1 MTTLTCAQLS
11 DVAPELALGTLPGR
25 QRAAAL
31 AHLDRCSDC
40 RLTVE
45 ELSDAADALLLAAP
59 QAAPPPGFARHV
71 TEGFVTRRPRRWRAI
86 VRVAAVAAAALAI
99 AGGSLVTLVGRQSTP
114 SRPSFALQK
123 PGVRMTHFVPVT
135 DEELHGDVFASADRP
150 SWVFMTVQDDGSS
163 DAYRCQVQVANGQWI
178 DVGTF
183 QLHDGAGSWG
193 KAVTTDLHQL
203 KAVRLIDEQGSVA
216 ASASLA

>member
-1 MTTLTCAQLS
+1 MTTLTCSELT
-11 DVAPELALGTLPGR
+11 DVAPELALGALPGR

-31 AHLDRCSDC
+31 AHLDRCADC

-59 QAAPPPGFARHV
+59 QAAPPPGFARRV
-71 TEGFVTRRPRRWRAI
+71 TDAVTPPRARRWRATA
-86 VRVAAVAAAALAI
+86 RVAAVAAAILAVVAVTLMAI
-99 AGGSLVTLVGRQSTP
+99 AGPRGTP
-114 SRPSFALQK
+114 SPSFALQA

-135 DEELHGDVFASADRP
+135 DEALHGDVFASADRP

-163 DAYRCQVQVANGQWI
+163 DAYRCQLQLGNGEWT

-183 QLHDGAGSWG
+183 QLHDGSGSWG
-193 KAVTTDLHQL
+193 KAVTTDLHHL
-203 KAVRLIDEQGSVA
+203 RAVRLIDEHGSVA
-216 ASASLA
+216 ASASMT